1 MRELGKRGLIQP
13 IREAASRGV
22 PLLGICLG
30 MQLLLEQSE
39 EFGLSEGLGI
49 IAGRVVPIP
58 SSTPSGAPLKSP
70 HIGWSELIP
79 SGQSSWKGALL
90 EGHGVGNAMY
100 FVHSYMAMPADSAV
114 RIADCMYGGHRVTA
128 MIQKGGVMGCQFH
141 PEKSGKAG
149 LAFLRRFIAE

>member
-1 MRELGKRGLIQP
+1 MRELEKRGLIQP

-58 SSTPSGAPLKSP
+58 SSTQSSAPLKSP

-79 SGQSSWKGALL
+79 SGQSSWEGTLL
-90 EGHGVGNAMY
+90 EGHRVGNAMY
-100 FVHSYMAMPADSAV
+100 FVHSYMAMPADPTV
-114 RIADCMYGGHRVTA
+114 QFADCIYGGHRVAAT
-128 MIQKGGVMGCQFH
+128 IQKGNVMGCQFH
-141 PEKSGKAG
+141 PEKSGKSG
-149 LAFLRRFIAE
+149 LAFLRRFIGG